1 MFPIDRNDETGN
13 SQGDGLSEGVRE
25 DPHLFQR
32 QLLAMNVISPSARA
46 LLLTASVGCAMTVLN
61 SNLIG
66 IALPLIARDFGASFA
81 ETAWVVSAFLLSFS
95 ALLLPAGSIADRYGR
110 RRVFLAGTVAFG
122 LGALACGLAPSPAAL
137 YFARG
142 VQGAAAAFLLAPAL
156 AIIGHAF
163 HGGAARDRAWAIWG
177 AMMGL
182 TMLLAPLLG
191 GMLVARF
198 GWRAAFLVNLPIC
211 AALCAATL
219 AFIDESREER
229 PRRLDPAGILL
240 FATLMFGLTWCLIS
254 GQGHGWTSGP
264 AMTGLGVGLA
274 ALTAFILV
282 ERRREEPML
291 DLGLF
296 RDPRL
301 VGGVWAM
308 LAYAACAQ
316 VMASLLPLLLQ
327 NGVGYAPVAAG
338 IAMLPFG
345 IAMFVFPHV
354 GRALGRRLQPP
365 EILLLGLLVVA
376 VGDALAGWGAQSGAL
391 AAMLGGMAAIGAG
404 GGLLNGE
411 TQKAILGVM
420 PRGLAGMGA
429 GVSTTARF
437 SGVLLGFAALS
448 GIMALSAQRRLGEVP
463 EAFAQAVVAGDLETA
478 RASLPGAAPSD
489 ALATAQAA
497 YMGGFSTALFTA
509 AVVAAVSAG
518 IVWRL
523 TRARPARR
531 AYSP

>member
-1 MFPIDRNDETGN
+1 MRAI
-13 SQGDGLSEGVRE
+13 
-25 DPHLFQR
+25 
-32 QLLAMNVISPSARA
+32 APSRHA
-46 LLLTASVGCAMTVLN
+46 LLLTASVGCAVTVLD

-81 ETAWVVSAFLLSFS
+81 EAAWVVSAFLLSFS

-137 YFARG
+137 FLARG
-142 VQGAAAAFLLAPAL
+142 LQGAASAFLLAPAL

-163 HGGAARDRAWAIWG
+163 HHGAERDRAWAIWG

-191 GMLVARF
+191 GLLVARF

-211 AALCAATL
+211 GALCTATL
-219 AFIDESREER
+219 AFIEESRQESA
-229 PRRLDPAGILL
+229 RRLDPAGILL
-240 FATLMFGLTWCLIS
+240 FATLMFGLTWSLIS
-254 GQGHGWTSGP
+254 GQEHGWTSAS
-264 AMTGLGVGLA
+264 AMGGLGVGIA
-274 ALTAFILV
+274 ALAVFVAV
-282 ERRREEPML
+282 ERQQDQPML
-291 DLGLF
+291 DLALF

-301 VGGVWAM
+301 VGGIWAM

-327 NGVGYAPVAAG
+327 NGLGYTPLAAG

-345 IAMFVFPHV
+345 VTMFVFPHV
-354 GRALGRRLQPP
+354 GRALGRRLASPA
-365 EILLLGLLVVA
+365 ILLLGLLVVA
-376 VGDALAGWGAQSGAL
+376 LGNALAGWGARAGAL
-391 AAMLGGMAAIGAG
+391 PALLGGMAVIGAG

-411 TQKAILGVM
+411 TQKAILSVM
-420 PRGLAGMGA
+420 PRELAGMGA

-448 GIMALSAQRRLGEVP
+448 GVMAVSAQRLLGDVP
-463 EAFAQAVVAGDLETA
+463 AAFARAVVAGDLDKA
-478 RASLPGAAPSD
+478 GAALPGSAPD
-489 ALATAQAA
+489 EALAAAQAA
-497 YMGGFSTALFTA
+497 YTGGFSTALFA
-509 AVVAAVSAG
+509 AAAMAAMSAG
-518 IVWRL
+518 AVRWL
-523 TRARPARR
+523 TRASSARR